1 MVSGPNF
8 TVIMVCIM
16 LIKHL
21 LECFMIVYV
30 IFSAK
35 CNSFKLNFPAHG
47 YYLMPYKA
55 LSPINTVGTTLKAYC
70 FSILQRSNFFS
81 HPPVM
86 IDTNPTTPLTFTF
99 TLPQHDAKNMW
110 SQHPQVCNTWT
121 FTNIIWTVKLNRPVY
136 LSLWSVGTLQK
147 FYFSCTERKM
157 RCSLQ
162 SWWFVWSR

>member
-1 MVSGPNF
+1 MTLVFVFKHEQMVSGPNF

-70 FSILQRSNFFS
+70 FSILQRSNFFFAS
-81 HPPVM
+81 TCYDRHEPN
-86 IDTNPTTPLTFTF
+86 DTSYLYFYFTSTRRQKHVITTPAGLQYLDF
-99 TLPQHDAKNMW
+99 HKYN
-110 SQHPQVCNTWT
+110 
-121 FTNIIWTVKLNRPVY
+121 LN
-136 LSLWSVGTLQK
+136 G
-147 FYFSCTERKM
+147 
-157 RCSLQ
+157 
-162 SWWFVWSR
+162 